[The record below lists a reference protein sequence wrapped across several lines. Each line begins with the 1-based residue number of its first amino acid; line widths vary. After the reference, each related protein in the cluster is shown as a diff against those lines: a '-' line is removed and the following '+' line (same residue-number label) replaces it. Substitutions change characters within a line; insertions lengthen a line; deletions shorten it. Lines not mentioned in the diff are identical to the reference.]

1 MLTRKPTVLFA
12 VLAAL
17 VLAVIAACGGGQTSS
32 PARVDS
38 SAVSGSA
45 ANQAPAQDAGSLT
58 STPLT
63 KADLVKIAHEVFK
76 GPHAE
81 ECGRDRSTCPI
92 TGRLEARIIQLT
104 TPAAGGPGP
113 VAPFC
118 RCQNGAQ
125 SMSVTPELTRNGGIA
140 HVTLDYGPPVQSK
153 IDLVVV
159 TSNDRPLVDDTQCTG
174 RGPSTSIYTA
184 RLAGCDTPVSVSCT
198 SSGPASASF
207 GPPESLPQSG
217 PPPIVSAAAAG
228 DTFTVT
234 FGSGTPRFEVAQ
246 QPTANFTLGPSGRP
260 LTLPGSA
267 GATITLRGFRGDRSN
282 LSAVPQS
289 ISSNG
294 SFLRQVRATE
304 DFEGVV
310 TFAAG
315 LSAPGCANV
324 SANGSTLA
332 FHFVP
337 VGGRG

>member
-12 VLAAL
+12 VLAAV
-17 VLAVIAACGGGQTSS
+17 VLAVLAACGGGQTTS
-32 PARVDS
+32 PAKVDS
-38 SAVSGSA
+38 SVVSGSA
-45 ANQAPAQDAGSLT
+45 ANQAPAKDAGSLA

-63 KADLVKIAHEVFK
+63 NADLVNIAHQVFK

-81 ECGRDRSTCPI
+81 ECGRDRSSCPI
-92 TGRLEARIIQLT
+92 TGRLETRIIQLT
-104 TPAAGGPGP
+104 TPSASGPGP

-140 HVTLDYGPPVQSK
+140 HVTLDYGVPVQSK
-153 IDLVVV
+153 IDLVVLK
-159 TSNDRPLVDDTQCTG
+159 SNDRALVDDTLCTG
-174 RGPSTSIYTA
+174 RGSSSSIYAA
-184 RLAGCDTPVSVSCT
+184 RLVGCVAPASVSCT

-207 GPPESLPQSG
+207 GRPESLPQSG
-217 PPPIVSAAAAG
+217 PPPIVSAAATG
-228 DTFTVT
+228 DTFTLT
-234 FGSGTPRFEVAQ
+234 FKSGTPQFEVAQ
-246 QPTANFTLGPSGRP
+246 QASSTFTLDPSGQR

-282 LSAVPQS
+282 LSAVSQS

-294 SFLRQVRATE
+294 SLLRQVRATG

-310 TFAAG
+310 SWAAG
-315 LSAPGCANV
+315 LSTPGCANV
-324 SANGSTLA
+324 TANGSTLT

>member
-12 VLAAL
+12 VLAAV
-17 VLAVIAACGGGQTSS
+17 VLAVLAACGGGQTTS
-32 PARVDS
+32 PAKVDS

-45 ANQAPAQDAGSLT
+45 ANQAPAKDAGSLS

-63 KADLVKIAHEVFK
+63 NADLVNIAHQVFK

-81 ECGRDRSTCPI
+81 ECGRDRSACPI
-92 TGRLEARIIQLT
+92 TSRLETRIIQLT
-104 TPAAGGPGP
+104 TPSASGPGP

-140 HVTLDYGPPVQSK
+140 HVTLDYGHSVQSK
-153 IDLVVV
+153 IDLIVVK
-159 TSNDRPLVDDTQCTG
+159 SNDRALVDDVQYTG
-174 RGPSTSIYTA
+174 HGQSTSIYA
-184 RLAGCDTPVSVSCT
+184 SVSCT
-198 SSGPASASF
+198 SSGPASATF
-207 GPPESLPQSG
+207 GRPESLPQSG
-217 PPPIVSAAAAG
+217 PAPIVSAAAAG
-228 DTFTVT
+228 DTFTLT
-234 FGSGTPRFEVAQ
+234 FRSGTPQFEIAQ
-246 QPTANFTLGPSGRP
+246 QPSSSFTLDPSGQP

-282 LSAVPQS
+282 LSAVSQS

-294 SFLRQVRATE
+294 SLLRQVRATG

-310 TFAAG
+310 SWAAG
-315 LSAPGCANV
+315 LSAPACANV
-324 SANGSTLA
+324 TANGSTLT